1 MAEHIP
7 HYSGGGPTLSPVA
20 TAAIT
25 GGRVVEI
32 TGNMTVG
39 HAGAAS
45 IKAIGV
51 AGRDAA
57 IGAAT
62 PVFTDGVHDLVASG
76 AIAAGERVVCAA
88 DGKVATVG
96 AGTAFQVIG
105 IALEAIA
112 DTAKGRVRLGGL
124 GLG

>member
-7 HYSGGGPTLSPVA
+7 HYSGGGPILSPVA
-20 TAAIT
+20 TAAIA
-25 GGRVVEI
+25 GGQVVEV

-39 HAGAAS
+39 PAGAGS

-57 IGAAT
+57 IGAGT
-62 PVFTDGVHDLVASG
+62 PVFTDGVHDLTASG
-76 AIAAGERVVCAA
+76 AIAAGDRVVCAA
-88 DGKVATVG
+88 AGAVATIG

-112 DTAKGRVRLGGL
+112 DAAKGRIRISGPGL
-124 GLG
+124 G